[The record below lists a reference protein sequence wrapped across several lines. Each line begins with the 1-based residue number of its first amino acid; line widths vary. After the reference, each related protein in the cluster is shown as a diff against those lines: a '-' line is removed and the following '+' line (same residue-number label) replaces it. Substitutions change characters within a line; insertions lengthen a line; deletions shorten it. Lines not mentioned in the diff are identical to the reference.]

1 MKSLEKVTSLRGNM
15 QSVSDKPGVYQWWA
29 DKDDLLII
37 LQALHMQFS
46 DVQSDLEEQD
56 GFYCIYAGIAWRES
70 LRSRL
75 NWHINQKNTISSVK
89 SKFLST
95 LRQSIAAVLG
105 ISMTDTEVVN
115 DFMDRLRVSYDAI
128 DFAIKSQ
135 EAKKAAHEWEQN
147 KFNSGKLYILNIQE
161 NRNHPQSPYKKL
173 KELRADA
180 RQKALNN

>member
-1 MKSLEKVTSLRGNM
+1 MTLLNVVNLRGNM

-29 DKDDLLII
+29 SKDDLLVI
-37 LQALHMQFS
+37 LQALDVQFS
-46 DVQSDLEEQD
+46 NVQSDLEEQD
-56 GFYCIYAGIAWRES
+56 GLYCVYAGIAWRES

-75 NWHINQKNTISSVK
+75 NWHINQKNTVSSVK

-95 LRQSIAAVLG
+95 LRQSIAAILG
-105 ISMTDTEVVN
+105 VSMTDTEAVN
-115 DFMDRLRVSYDAI
+115 DFMDRLRVSYDTM

-135 EAKKAAHEWEQN
+135 EAKQTAHNWERN

-161 NRNHPQSPYKKL
+161 NRSHPRAPYKKL
-173 KELRADA
+173 KELRVVA

>member
-1 MKSLEKVTSLRGNM
+1 MTLLDVVSLRGNM
-15 QSVSDKPGVYQWWA
+15 QNVSDKPGVYQWWA
-29 DKDDLLII
+29 SKDDLLVI
-37 LQALHMQFS
+37 LQALDMRFS

-56 GFYCIYAGIAWRES
+56 GLYCIYAGIGWRES

-75 NWHINQKNTISSVK
+75 NWHINQKNTVSSVK

-105 ISMTDTEVVN
+105 VPMTDTKEVN
-115 DFMDRLRVSYDAI
+115 DFMDRLRVSYDTM

-135 EAKKAAHEWEQN
+135 EAKQAAHNWERN

-161 NRNHPQSPYKKL
+161 NRSHSQAPYKKL
-173 KELRADA
+173 KELRVVA

>member
-1 MKSLEKVTSLRGNM
+1 MKSLEKVTSLRRDM

-37 LQALHMQFS
+37 LQALSMQFS
-46 DVQSDLEEQD
+46 NVQSDLEEQD
-56 GFYCIYAGIAWRES
+56 GFYCIYAGMAWRES

-95 LRQSIAAVLG
+95 LRQSIAAILG
-105 ISMTDTEVVN
+105 VPMTDTETVN
-115 DFMDRLRVSYDAI
+115 NFMDRLRVSYDAI

-135 EAKKAAHEWEQN
+135 EAKQAAHDWERN
-147 KFNSGKLYILNIQE
+147 KFNSGKFYILNIQE
-161 NRNHPQSPYKKL
+161 NRSHPQAPYKKL